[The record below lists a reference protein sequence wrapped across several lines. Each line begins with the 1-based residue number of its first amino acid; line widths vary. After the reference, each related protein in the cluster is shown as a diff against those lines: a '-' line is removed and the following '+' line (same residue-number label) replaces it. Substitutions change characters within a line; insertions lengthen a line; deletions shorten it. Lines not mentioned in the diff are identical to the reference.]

1 MNGLNSKPMLYE
13 IHLLSEKL
21 IHRQNF
27 FLIMNAETI
36 TFQQI
41 NFKTYMHE
49 N

>member
-13 IHLLSEKL
+13 ILLLSEKL
-21 IHRQNF
+21 IHQNF